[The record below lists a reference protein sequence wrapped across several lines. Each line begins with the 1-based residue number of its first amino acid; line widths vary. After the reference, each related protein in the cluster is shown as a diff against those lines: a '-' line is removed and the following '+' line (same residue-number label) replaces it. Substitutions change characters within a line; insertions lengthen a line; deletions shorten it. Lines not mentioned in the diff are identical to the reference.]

1 MINMLIILLI
11 LSFSGIFL
19 LVIYMNYLN
28 KRIDELE
35 KKIGTLQWQTDDVLH
50 KLSDCK
56 SRLYQLEEALELK
69 EYFDNKTQTDIYKIL
84 NVSI

>member
-1 MINMLIILLI
+1 MIDMLIILLI
-11 LSFSGIFL
+11 LSFGGIFL

-35 KKIGTLQWQTDDVLH
+35 KKIGTLQWQTDNVLH
-50 KLSDCK
+50 KLSDCE

-69 EYFDNKTQTDIYKIL
+69 EYFDKESLNKQIKRDYD
-84 NVSI
+84 